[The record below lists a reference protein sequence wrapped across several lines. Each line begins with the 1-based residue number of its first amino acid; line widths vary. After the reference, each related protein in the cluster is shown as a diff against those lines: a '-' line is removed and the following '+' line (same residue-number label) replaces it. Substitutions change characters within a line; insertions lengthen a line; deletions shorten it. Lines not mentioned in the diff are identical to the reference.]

1 MLEVQVGPAAQSES
15 RTALK
20 IIRDE
25 AAPVSVLVSFAA
37 VRERPQRTGPGRNSR
52 SQTGMICLE
61 RTPTDLESVLE
72 TAAVHYRHRRPHKRR
87 ACGPRGQGCGQS
99 RFRCSGLSWGDGGA
113 GSGSSCFRAPA
124 VSPGRRGRRPGIW
137 LLAVARDPY
146 YGAWRR

>member
-87 ACGPRGQGCGQS
+87 ACGPRGPTRRLCGQ
-99 RFRCSGLSWGDGGA
+99 DGQPSEPRHESTVLTDLLTTTLDHHGH
-113 GSGSSCFRAPA
+113 GRTEKPSEQ
-124 VSPGRRGRRPGIW
+124 GRRDCLDSRGR
-137 LLAVARDPY
+137 A
-146 YGAWRR
+146 